1 MAWLEIPHWLVIAG
15 AILVFAG
22 LAGLALTR
30 NKEVDTDP
38 VLLPGD
44 ISEKRTTVSG
54 QSVSPSGE
62 PRRSAE

>member
-1 MAWLEIPHWLVIAG
+1 VIAG

-38 VLLPGD
+38 VLLPSD
-44 ISEKRTTVSG
+44 ISEKRTTAVAS
-54 QSVSPSGE
+54 STGE
-62 PRRSAE
+62 ARRSEE